1 LEIHFF
7 FSMADPNEPQ
17 EDAVRLKPPLPTA
30 GKPPDM
36 KMSETPRI
44 QMPVRDDRDAASTQ
58 FFRPSNPSDAQLTP
72 VEDSVPLEPRTET
85 ARISLVAAPSPV
97 GTQIKNPQP
106 FVATPDLASRDPL
119 VAVAPPKKN
128 PMLLWWVLLAVS
140 ALILIIQIWTYL
152 S

>member
-1 LEIHFF
+1 
-7 FSMADPNEPQ
+7 
-17 EDAVRLKPPLPTA
+17 
-30 GKPPDM
+30 
-36 KMSETPRI
+36 
-44 QMPVRDDRDAASTQ
+44 
-58 FFRPSNPSDAQLTP
+58 

-97 GTQIKNPQP
+97 GTQIKNAQP

-119 VAVAPPKKN
+119 VAVAPPKKS